1 MTAWNRPRRWLRD
14 LGSYAFTQLGVQAL
28 GFLAGLAVVRTLPP
42 DQFAQ
47 VALAGN
53 FQVTLGLLADTGIGI
68 GLASIGGQIWRDRD
82 RLGRLIATARSLRG
96 QFALVALA
104 AMVPLFVW
112 LLVRNGSPAWHV
124 FAITAAV
131 ILTLWAQLN
140 YDALGAAPRLAGEV
154 ARVQRID
161 LAGNAV
167 RLGAMLALA
176 ALGMLNAPL
185 AVAVGSMVAV
195 GQWLRLRPAVAD
207 LVDLDAKPDEA
218 NRSALLS
225 LARSQVANTIFF
237 CLQGQIGLWIIAGF
251 GNTRGVA
258 DLGALGRLAF
268 LLTIPNAIQNN
279 LILPRFARLP
289 ADRPLLTRRYGQIV
303 GIAAAAALGL
313 WALSAIFPEPLLWLL
328 GPSYAHL
335 QRELPLLMASAALA
349 YFAAVL
355 WSLNFARAWVR
366 WSWLNIPIALAIQA
380 ASVPLLDLAT
390 VRGVILFGLFP
401 SLASIALNLWLS
413 RRGLRTTTAP

>member
-1 MTAWNRPRRWLRD
+1 MTAWNRSGRWLRE
-14 LGSYAFTQLGVQAL
+14 LGSYIWIQLGVQAL
-28 GFLAGLAVVRTLPP
+28 GFFAGLAVVRTLSP
-42 DQFAQ
+42 DQYAQ

-53 FQVTLGLLADTGIGI
+53 FQFTLALLADTGIGI
-68 GLASIGGQIWRDRD
+68 GLASIGGQVWRDRD

-96 QFALVALA
+96 RFALVALA
-104 AMVPLFVW
+104 ATVPLLAW
-112 LLVRNGSPAWHV
+112 LLGRNGGSLFHV
-124 FAITAAV
+124 VAIVGAV

-140 YDALGAAPRLAGEV
+140 FDALGAAPRHAGEV

-161 LAGNAV
+161 LAGNAL
-167 RLGAMLALA
+167 RLGAILALA
-176 ALGMLNAPL
+176 ALGALNATL
-185 AVAVGSMVAV
+185 AVAVGSAIAV
-195 GQWLRLRPAVAD
+195 WQWFWIRPAVAD
-207 LVDLDAKPDEA
+207 LVNVHAKPDDA
-218 NRSALLS
+218 DRAALLS
-225 LARSQVANTIFF
+225 LARSQLANTIFF

-268 LLTIPNAIQNN
+268 VLTIPNAIQNN

-289 ADRPLLTRRYGQIV
+289 ANRPLLTRRYAQIV
-303 GIAAAAALGL
+303 GLAAVAALAL
-313 WALSAIFPEPLLWLL
+313 WALSAAFPKPLLWLL

-335 QRELPLLMASAALA
+335 QRELPLLMANSALA

-366 WSWLNIPIALAIQA
+366 WSWLNIPFALAIQA
-380 ASVPLLDLAT
+380 ACVSLLDLST

-401 SLASIALNLWLS
+401 SIASIALNLWLS
-413 RRGLRTTTAP
+413 RRGLRATAAS